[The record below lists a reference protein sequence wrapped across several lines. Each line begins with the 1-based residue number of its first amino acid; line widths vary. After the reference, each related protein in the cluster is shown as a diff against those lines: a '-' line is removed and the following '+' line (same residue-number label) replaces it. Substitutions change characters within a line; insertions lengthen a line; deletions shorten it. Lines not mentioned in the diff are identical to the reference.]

1 MPRDEDRAVAV
12 SRPDAEDAH
21 PDTLPRSRR
30 LRALTRL
37 STKIIALNA
46 LGLVLLAGGVLYLGR
61 YPESLVA
68 AELAAL
74 QVQAEVF
81 AAAVGEGAV
90 QGGNSSGYELDP
102 DATRDMLRRLIQPV
116 EMRARI
122 FDLEGGL
129 VADSRLLV
137 GRGALIR
144 IEPLPPPGRSDNMLQ
159 RMVERLAQSVEWIPS
174 VTGLQP
180 YEEGIQETSSGFEEV
195 SIALAGEPETALRVN
210 ARGDIVLFAAV
221 PVQRYKQIAGVLL
234 LSKSDAPLRDRL
246 GDLRIQILKI
256 SGATLGFMLLMSIL
270 LAGTI
275 ARPIRRLA
283 EAALR
288 VRLGG
293 HREQAIPDFT
303 GRRDEIGDLSAALRE
318 MTAALWQRLD
328 AIERFAADVAHEIR
342 NPLTSLRSAVE
353 TAARIDDQ
361 ARKKQLMD
369 IILAD
374 VDRLDR
380 LITDISSASRLDAE
394 LSRAEME
401 RVDLQRLLEGLVSA
415 YRSIAEDARPFP
427 RIVLEVPAGLMVN
440 GNPGRLGQTFRN
452 LVDNAISFSPPGGTI
467 WIRGSDAGDWARI
480 AVEDEGPGIPPE
492 NLESIFRRFYSQ
504 RPTGEGF
511 GGHSGL
517 GLSIARQIVEGHGG
531 RLHAENRA
539 GPAGAIIGARF
550 VVRLPKP

>member
-1 MPRDEDRAVAV
+1 MSVSGPAAAEALAPRN
-12 SRPDAEDAH
+12 
-21 PDTLPRSRR
+21 RR
-30 LRALTRL
+30 LRAFRGL

-46 LGLVLLAGGVLYLGR
+46 LGLVILAAGVLYLGR

-90 QGGNSSGYELDP
+90 QGGNADGYELDP

-116 EMRARI
+116 EMRARV
-122 FDLEGGL
+122 FDLEGWL

-144 IEPLPPPGRSDNMLQ
+144 IEPLPAPGRSDSFLQ
-159 RMVERLAQSVEWIPS
+159 SLIERLAQSVEWIPS
-174 VTGLQP
+174 VTGLQR
-180 YEEGIQETSSGFEEV
+180 YEETIEATSADFEEV
-195 SIALAGEPETALRVN
+195 SYALAGEPGTALRVN
-210 ARGDIVLFAAV
+210 ARGDILLFAAV
-221 PVQRYKQIAGVLL
+221 PEQRYKQIAGVLL
-234 LSKSDAPLRDRL
+234 LSRSDEQLRERL
-246 GDLRIQILKI
+246 GDLRTQVMKI
-256 SGATLGFMLLMSIL
+256 SAATLGIMLLMSVL

-283 EAALR
+283 AAAMR

-293 HREQAIPDFT
+293 HREQTIPDFT
-303 GRRDEIGDLSAALRE
+303 ARRDEIGDLSAALRE

-353 TAARIDDQ
+353 TAARIDDP
-361 ARKKQLMD
+361 ARKKQLMG

-374 VDRLDR
+374 VERLDR
-380 LITDISSASRLDAE
+380 LISDISSASRLDAE
-394 LSRAEME
+394 LSRAELE
-401 RVDLQRLLEGLVSA
+401 PVDLRRLLTGLIEA
-415 YRSIAEDARPFP
+415 YRSVASESRPLP
-427 RIVLEVPAGLMVN
+427 RIVLDVSAELPADLMVN
-440 GNPGRLGQTFRN
+440 GSPGRLGQMFRN
-452 LVDNAISFSPPGGTI
+452 LIDNAISFSPPGGAI
-467 WIRGSDAGDWARI
+467 HVRGTADGDWVRI
-480 AVEDEGPGIPPE
+480 VVEDEGPGIPPE

-504 RPTGEGF
+504 RPSGEGF

-517 GLSIARQIVEGHGG
+517 GLSIARQIVEVHGG
-531 RLHAENRA
+531 RIHAENRA
-539 GPAGAIIGARF
+539 GPTGAVMGARF